1 MFFVDN
7 MPQTGGMYLR
17 HNSRQ
22 KDGKTHRYWSV
33 VESRRVGRRV
43 LQRPVVYLG
52 EVNDSQREAWQQAIS
67 VFDEDTQSDRQ
78 VAVYPAD
85 RELPAHAEGCGVRV
99 RLDQMELRHP
109 RRWGDCW
116 LALELWDQLHLD
128 GFWQERLRPSRE
140 GTHWVNVLKVLT
152 TYRLL
157 DPGSEWRLHRDWFDQ
172 SALADLLDADFGL
185 VAKDTLYRCH
195 DRLLEHKTALFNH
208 LSTLWRDLFN
218 ADYEVLLYDLTSTYF
233 ESNPPFPDDDKR
245 KYGYSRDKRSDCVQI
260 VIALVITT
268 EGFPLAYE
276 VLPGNTLDHQT
287 LRSFLDKIE
296 KQYGKA
302 KRLWLMDRG
311 VPTETVLSEMRA
323 SDPPGQYLVGT
334 PKGRLGKLEKRLLE
348 QPWQQAREGV
358 DVKLLPED
366 GETYVLARSR
376 DRAGKERSMRNRRI
390 RKYLATLRTLRLER
404 KRVPSRDELLKA
416 IGAAANKA
424 GRDAAVVDVTLPKEG
439 QSVSPDTFHYRV
451 DRNALR
457 ARRGREGHYLLR
469 TNLEVTDPA
478 TLWNRYMQLVQVEEA
493 FRNLKGDLGL
503 RPIWHQRQE
512 RIEAHVLV
520 SFLAYCLHVT
530 LRARLKSLAPGLTPR
545 AVFEKM
551 AKLQMVDVVFPT
563 TDGRILT
570 LPRYTQPE
578 DEAVLLLKQLQL
590 ELPPQPKPRITASK
604 KIEM

>member
-1 MFFVDN
+1 MLVDVCC
-7 MPQTGGMYLR
+7 
-17 HNSRQ
+17 S
-22 KDGKTHRYWSV
+22 
-33 VESRRVGRRV
+33 
-43 LQRPVVYLG
+43 
-52 EVNDSQREAWQQAIS
+52 
-67 VFDEDTQSDRQ
+67 
-78 VAVYPAD
+78 
-85 RELPAHAEGCGVRV
+85 
-99 RLDQMELRHP
+99 
-109 RRWGDCW
+109 
-116 LALELWDQLHLD
+116 
-128 GFWQERLRPSRE
+128 
-140 GTHWVNVLKVLT
+140 
-152 TYRLL
+152 
-157 DPGSEWRLHRDWFDQ
+157 
-172 SALADLLDADFGL
+172 
-185 VAKDTLYRCH
+185 

-478 TLWNRYMQLVQVEEA
+478 TLWNRYMQLVHVEEA

-545 AVFEKM
+545 AVLEKM

-563 TDGRILT
+563 TDGRMLT

-578 DEAVLLLKQLQL
+578 DEAALLLKQLKL
-590 ELPPQPKPRITASK
+590 TSIP
-604 KIEM
+604 

>member
-1 MFFVDN
+1 MRHTV
-7 MPQTGGMYLR
+7 GMYLR
-17 HNSRQ
+17 YNSRK
-22 KDGKTHRYWSV
+22 KDGKKHRYWSV

-52 EVNDSQREAWQQAIS
+52 EVNDSQRKAWQQAIS
-67 VFDEDTQSDRQ
+67 VFDEGTQCDQQMALYPGDR
-78 VAVYPAD
+78 A
-85 RELPAHAEGCGVRV
+85 LPEHAEECGVRV
-99 RLDQMELRHP
+99 RLDLMELRHP

-116 LALELWDQLHLD
+116 LALELWNQLHLD
-128 GFWQERLRPSRE
+128 DFWQDRLQVSRE
-140 GTHWVNVLKVLT
+140 GTHWLKVLKVLAV
-152 TYRLL
+152 YRLL

-172 SALADLLDADFGL
+172 SALADLLDANFSL

-195 DRLLEHKTALFNH
+195 DRLLEHKTALFSQ
-208 LSTLWRDLFN
+208 LSTHWRDLFN
-218 ADYEVLLYDLTSTYF
+218 ADYEILLYDLTSSYF

-245 KYGYSRDKRSDCVQI
+245 KFGYSRDKRSDCVQI
-260 VIALVITT
+260 VIALVITK

-287 LRSFLDKIE
+287 LRNFLDKIQQ
-296 KQYGKA
+296 QYGKA

-311 VPTETVLSEMRA
+311 VPTEAVLAEMRA

-334 PKGRLGKLEKRLLE
+334 PKGRLSKLEGRLLE

-376 DRAGKERSMRNRRI
+376 DRAGKERSMRNRRL

-416 IGAAANKA
+416 IGAAAEKA
-424 GRDAAVVDVTLPKEG
+424 GRDAAVVKVTIPKEG
-439 QSVSPDTFHYRV
+439 HPVNPETFRYCV
-451 DRNALR
+451 DRKALR
-457 ARRGREGHYLLR
+457 VRRGREGQYLLR
-469 TNLEVTDPA
+469 TNLQTADPA

-503 RPIWHQRQE
+503 RPFWHQLEE
-512 RIEAHVLV
+512 RIEAHVFI

-530 LRARLKSLAPGLTPR
+530 LRARLKNLAPGLTPR
-545 AVFEKM
+545 AVLEKM
-551 AKLQMVDVVFPT
+551 AKMQMVDVIFPT
-563 TDGRILT
+563 TDGRTLT

-578 DEAVLLLKQLQL
+578 DEAVLLLKQLKL